1 MKTIHIA
8 GPFLRETMVAF
19 IRGLHAAGL
28 RARKRTESER
38 KRALIDFS
46 LHHDFRE
53 GFRPREHGCDAH
65 SLASRESEKLR
76 PLLIM
81 EKRDQ
86 EGVYLKEVLGFLEI
100 YRARLE
106 GRLMELDGERGP
118 FALLERQRV
127 LKEAR
132 LRIAAER

>member
-1 MKTIHIA
+1 
-8 GPFLRETMVAF
+8 
-19 IRGLHAAGL
+19 
-28 RARKRTESER
+28 
-38 KRALIDFS
+38 
-46 LHHDFRE
+46 
-53 GFRPREHGCDAH
+53 
-65 SLASRESEKLR
+65 
-76 PLLIM
+76 M